1 MVQIVGIQI
10 SATGREYLTSVF
22 IIIDG
27 SKNLVKFCWI
37 EYADK
42 RKFSK
47 KF

>member
-10 SATGREYLTSVF
+10 SATGKYLTSIF
-22 IIIDG
+22 IVIDD